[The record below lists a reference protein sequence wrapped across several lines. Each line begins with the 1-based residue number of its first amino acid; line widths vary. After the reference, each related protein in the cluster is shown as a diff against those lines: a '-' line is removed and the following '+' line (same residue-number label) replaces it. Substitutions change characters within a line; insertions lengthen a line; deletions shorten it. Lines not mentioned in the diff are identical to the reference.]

1 MLSNSGA
8 GRNFYSHERWTYYI
22 EWTLRIHFS
31 NYIVNIKCAMWKSFS
46 LKSRI
51 RQGCP
56 LLLLLP
62 VQYCT
67 GGTWGEGGRKRY

>member
-1 MLSNSGA
+1 MLSKWGA

-22 EWTLRIHFS
+22 EGTLHVHFS
-31 NYIVNIKCAMWKSFS
+31 NYIVNIKCVMWKSFS

-62 VQYCT
+62 IQYCP